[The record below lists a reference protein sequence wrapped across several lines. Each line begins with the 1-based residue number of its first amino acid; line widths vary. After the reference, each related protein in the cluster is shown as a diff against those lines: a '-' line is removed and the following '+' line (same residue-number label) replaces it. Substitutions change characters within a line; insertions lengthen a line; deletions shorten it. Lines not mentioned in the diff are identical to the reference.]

1 MRINFKSRNLVF
13 LLVLVF
19 LISMFSGAM
28 AAETVV
34 LKLAHVCAANHP
46 YQLGAEKLAEL
57 VDQKTNGTLKINT
70 YPAAALGGE
79 RDICEGIQM
88 GTIDMIVNS
97 IGVTATFVPEV
108 NVFNLPFIF
117 KGAEHFKKVAYGS
130 VGEKLLKSCE
140 EAGFKGLT
148 FGAPIFRQPMN
159 DVRPIIIPDDF
170 KGIKMRLMEV
180 PIHIATYRA
189 MGAIATPIP
198 FAELYSAL
206 QLGTVDGNENALVT
220 LETKKV
226 YEVQKYLSLL
236 PVFSNGIVLLMGL
249 KQWNALSAEHKQAIS
264 DSIPEFR
271 KTLDDAYLQME
282 DGSLKKMKDYGL
294 IVDSPPIE
302 PFIESVKSVY
312 EEFLKKNPEMET
324 IIDEIKQV
332 D

>member
-1 MRINFKSRNLVF
+1 MKFKNLVIF
-13 LLVLVF
+13 ILVVLTVF
-19 LISMFSGAM
+19 AFFSQVM

-97 IGVTATFVPEV
+97 MGVTATFVPEV

-117 KGAEHFKKVAYGS
+117 KDAEHFKKVAYGS

-148 FGAPIFRQPMN
+148 FCAPIFRQPMN
-159 DVRPIIIPDDF
+159 NVRPIITPDDF

-189 MGAIATPIP
+189 MGATPTPIP

-206 QLGTVDGNENALVT
+206 QLGTVDGNENALGT
-220 LETKKV
+220 LYTKKV

-236 PVFSNGIVLLMGL
+236 PVFSNGAVLLMGL
-249 KQWNALSAEHKQAIS
+249 KQWNALSAEHKQAIL

-271 KTLDDAYLQME
+271 KTVDDAYLQME
-282 DGSLKKMKDYGL
+282 DESLKKMRDYGV
-294 IVDSPPIE
+294 IVDNPPIE
-302 PFIESVKSVY
+302 PFVKSVKSVY
-312 EEFLKKNPEMET
+312 EEYLKKNPEMKA